1 MRKTIYTTRGEVL
14 TVFDGDTFHARCDL
28 GFKIL
33 YEIKI
38 RLFGINAA
46 EIETEA
52 GREAK
57 QKLAEILPTGTKI
70 IIESQRLDKFGRSQ
84 AVVYRAMP
92 NSTTRKEKVSVN
104 QMMIDAGFAVEQ
116 FTDL

>member
-1 MRKTIYTTRGEVL
+1 MRKTIYTTSGEVISIY
-14 TVFDGDTFHARCDL
+14 DGDTFHARCDL

-46 EIETEA
+46 EMDTSA
-52 GREAK
+52 GREAAA
-57 QKLAEILPTGTKI
+57 KLAEFLPSGTFI

-84 AVVYRAMP
+84 AVVFRTMP
-92 NSTTRKEKVSVN
+92 NSKTRKEKISIN
-104 QMMIDAGFAVEQ
+104 QLMIDSGFAVEML
-116 FTDL
+116 TD